1 MDILYEAIN
10 QVSDY
15 LGSRVSLDDFENWS
29 AGYMQ
34 TVYQSDNADAQAMA
48 RLVRSILNAFE
59 DDESEVGLRQELAD
73 AIYPFVHLASNRYG
87 EPSSVA
93 ESNAT
98 FHLNVAA

>member
-1 MDILYEAIN
+1 MDILQEAIN

-15 LGSRVSLDDFENWS
+15 LGSHLSLDDFENWS

-34 TVYQSDNADAQAMA
+34 SVYQSDNVDAQSIA

-59 DDESEVGLRQELAD
+59 DDTSELGLRQELAD
-73 AIYPFVHLASNRYG
+73 AIDPFVRLASNRYG

-98 FHLNVAA
+98 FALNAAA